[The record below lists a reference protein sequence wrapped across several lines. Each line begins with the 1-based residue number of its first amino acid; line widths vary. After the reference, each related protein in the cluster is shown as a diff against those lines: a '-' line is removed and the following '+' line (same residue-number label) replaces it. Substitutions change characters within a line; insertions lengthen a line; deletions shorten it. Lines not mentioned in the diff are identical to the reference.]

1 MAIVTTVKA
10 PEQFI
15 VDINGDY
22 NVCFESI
29 NVTAAAALPS
39 GTVLKDAA
47 TAAVAADTV
56 AIGILAEDKPAG
68 TKIVRVMVR
77 GNPSLIN
84 PTQLV
89 VTSATIQ
96 AALEAKGMV
105 YVK

>member
-15 VDINGDY
+15 VDVNGDY
-22 NVCFESI
+22 GICFESI

-56 AIGILAEDKPAG
+56 ALGILAEDKPAG
-68 TKIVRVMVR
+68 ARMVRVMVR
-77 GNPSLIN
+77 GNPSRID
-84 PTQLV
+84 PAQLSV
-89 VTSATIQ
+89 NSATIKT
-96 AALEAKGMV
+96 ALESKLMIFN
-105 YVK
+105 K

>member
-68 TKIVRVMVR
+68 ARIVRVMVR

-105 YVK
+105 YAK

>member
-1 MAIVTTVKA
+1 MAIITTVKA

-15 VDINGDY
+15 ASVYGDY
-22 NVCFESI
+22 DICFETVT
-29 NVTAAAALPS
+29 VTAAAALAS

-47 TAAVAADTV
+47 TAAVAADTAV
-56 AIGILAEDKPAG
+56 LGILADNKAAG
-68 TKIVRVMVR
+68 TQKVRVMVR
-77 GNPSLIN
+77 GNPSLID
-84 PTQLV
+84 PAQLS